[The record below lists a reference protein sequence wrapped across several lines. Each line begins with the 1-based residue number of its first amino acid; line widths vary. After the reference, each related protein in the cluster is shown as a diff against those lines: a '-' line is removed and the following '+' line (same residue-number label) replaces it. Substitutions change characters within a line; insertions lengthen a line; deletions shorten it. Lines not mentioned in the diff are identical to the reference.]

1 MTAEV
6 AILNTHGV
14 ALAADSAVTVSVGGE
29 KKVYNTANKLFTLS
43 KYHPVGIM
51 IYNKATYMDID
62 WEIIIKEFR
71 KTIKKDKPCE
81 TLFDYADSFID
92 YVKHLTFVTEK
103 QQRETL
109 FSICYHIITCIR
121 DSFFYEVRKKFNDI
135 ENIELKQT
143 TQVFNSVTKEIQVLQ
158 ETLANKA
165 RYTLDLKSLKQYKN
179 DIYEMIDD
187 VFEEYKLSIRQKENV
202 FKIIISDLNK
212 ANNIINHSGIVIAGY
227 GNGEIF
233 PSMYQCEICGKFG
246 KSLIL
251 FNERK
256 VSISHENA
264 ATIVPFAQS
273 EMVHSFM
280 TGIDPMFQETIDKQ
294 LEDFMMSLSE
304 IIGGSYKDRLMQ
316 ARKEFIDFLDNF
328 KKEVYVN
335 PVMNIVHSLQKSDLA
350 EMAETLV
357 NLTAFKRHVSKD
369 AETVGGPTD
378 VAIITKGDGFVWI
391 KRKHY
396 FDIKLNRFF
405 QQNYF
410 MEDEND
416 QSL

>member
-29 KKVYNTANKLFTLS
+29 KKVYNTANKLFALS

-51 IYNKATYMDID
+51 VYNKATYMDID

-71 KTIKKDKPCE
+71 KYLKNDSRD
-81 TLFDYADSFID
+81 TLFEYADSFID
-92 YVKHLTFVTEK
+92 YVKKFTSIEK
-103 QQRETL
+103 EQQKGIL
-109 FSICYHIITCIR
+109 FPICYNIIYFYRDIFIHTIKSKLNSIRDISLNQATQILNSVIKNIIT
-121 DSFFYEVRKKFNDI
+121 VQ
-135 ENIELKQT
+135 ENT
-143 TQVFNSVTKEIQVLQ
+143 P
-158 ETLANKA
+158 NKA
-165 RYTLDLKSLKQYKN
+165 NYTFDVDFLEQYKN
-179 DIYEMIDD
+179 DIYKMINEI
-187 VFEEYKLSIRQKENV
+187 FEEYRVSIKQKENL
-202 FKIIISDLNK
+202 FKIVMSDLIK
-212 ANNIINHSGIVIAGY
+212 AYNLTNYAGIVITGY
-227 GNGEIF
+227 GNKEIF
-233 PSMYQCEICGKFG
+233 PSIYQCEICGQVGRSF
-246 KSLIL
+246 IL

-256 VSISHENA
+256 EVISYGNRA
-264 ATIVPFAQS
+264 LIVPFAQK
-273 EMVHSFM
+273 EMVYTFM
-280 TGIDPMFQETIDKQ
+280 EGIDPIYQKNIEK
-294 LEDFMMSLSE
+294 LLGDFALSVSE
-304 IIGGSYKDRLMQ
+304 IIGSTYKNKLIKAKDELIEHLYKLR
-316 ARKEFIDFLDNF
+316 RKT
-328 KKEVYVN
+328 YVA
-335 PVMNIVHSLQKSDLA
+335 PIMDIVHSLQKSDLA

-357 NLTAFKRHVSKD
+357 NLTAFKRHVSKN

-416 QSL
+416 